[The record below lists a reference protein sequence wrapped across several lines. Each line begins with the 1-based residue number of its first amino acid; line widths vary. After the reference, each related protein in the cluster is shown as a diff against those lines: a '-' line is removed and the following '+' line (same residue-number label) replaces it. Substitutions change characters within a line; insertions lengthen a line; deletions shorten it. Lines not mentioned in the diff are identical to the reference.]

1 MSNSLLQTHLH
12 NATFNFESSFSYTIV
27 LTYAIGC
34 YSYCLKWDNFGGLG
48 FDALVEFGVL
58 MANPGVGTKFVSVNL
73 NKSYGQQPHHQN
85 PFHGSSGAG
94 SNRIRTGHGGG
105 GGGMVV
111 LSRAR
116 SSQKVGPKLSVP
128 PPLNLPS
135 LRKEHERFDSSGFG
149 GGTGGGGSSG
159 SGSRPS
165 SSGLGWTKPG
175 TFALQ
180 EKDGG
185 RIGADNEGV
194 VDGVDQHGDSV
205 SRGSSVYMPPS
216 MRSSSA
222 VGIPVS
228 APAQATIPGEKA
240 VVLKGEDFPSLRAAL
255 PAMSGPAQKQK
266 DGLQQKQKFTV
277 DDQLSSVQRESSNS
291 NLHLDM
297 RPNANS
303 SHRPAS
309 SGTSENTGGGYGL
322 GSSLHVEQSR
332 KQEEYFPSPLP
343 LVRLNPRSDW
353 EDDERDTGNGFAS
366 RERDHGFSKS
376 EAYWEK
382 DFDLPRGGF
391 LPHKPLQKPFDR
403 WAQRE
408 DEAGKVSSGEVS
420 RVEPYGKDIRSP
432 SREGR
437 EANSWKGSSLQKEV
451 PKAQEL
457 TSNRNG
463 VGTRPSIMNEEQSKE
478 RQSQL
483 SFGETV
489 RDNFNVG
496 VTGNKDPTSGRRDL
510 GYGQGARQPWN
521 NTMESLSSRVAE
533 RNGRDR
539 YGNEQPN
546 RYRGDTFLN
555 NLVSKTSFST
565 GSKGLPLN
573 DPILNFGREKRS
585 SSKSEKPYTEDPFLK
600 DFGDGR
606 DPFSMGLVGVV
617 KRKKDVQK
625 QTDFHDPVRES
636 FEAELERV
644 QKMQEQERQRI
655 IEEQEKA
662 LELARKE
669 EEERARLAKE
679 QEEQQRRLEEEAREA
694 AWRAEQ
700 EQMEAMQRAE
710 EQRIARE
717 EEKQRILMEEERR
730 KQAAKQKL
738 LELEARMAKR
748 QAETA
753 KGDGLSAPFM
763 DEKAS
768 GFITE
773 RDVPKATDL
782 GDWEDGERMVQR
794 ITTSESSD
802 SSGLTRHTETG
813 SRPHPSTNGSYQ
825 FLDRGRPV
833 NSWRRD
839 VFDNG
844 NGSTFFLQDRE
855 NSHHSP
861 RRDASGGGR
870 AFPRK
875 DYYGGAGFV
884 SSRNSFRGGLPEPP
898 MDDFNQFKGQRW
910 AFAGDGE
917 QYGRNTELESE
928 FHDNFAERYGDMGWG
943 QGRSRGYAHPHFAE
957 RMYQNS
963 EGDGPYSSGRSRYS
977 MRQPRV
983 LPPPSVSSMHRIS
996 YRGGE
1001 NDHPGPSSFLE
1012 SEMHFNR
1019 ASEIHFN
1026 HVARSEPTT
1035 QTGYDATNQEN
1046 FDHLEVTDIQQEN
1059 AETER
1064 ILSGDAVPRCD
1075 SQSSLSVSSP
1085 PSSPTHLSHDDLDES
1100 EDSLVLLPPAEGKD
1114 APLSGNGPIL
1124 VPTKTEK
1131 ENMIRTSSSISLG
1144 DDEEWTIE
1152 NNEELQEQEEYDDNE
1167 DGYHEEDEVHGGDDE
1182 NFDLDREFEV
1192 MHLEEKGSPLDLGFH
1207 ESVEVEMPGEDPER
1221 ISRNEE
1227 GIFGA
1232 PQVSA
1237 CLVEDC
1243 ESFNGIDDAEPVP
1256 QPVDDSA
1263 DTSIDGFSRKI
1274 QDPEMTIQD
1283 LAAQHNVASHT
1294 SGTSDLL
1301 EPLDSSSGLEVSVLH
1316 VVPSSVNMPLH
1327 SAPSQNVVPSVPTT
1341 PSQAELPVKLQ
1352 FGLFSGPPLIP
1363 SPVPAIQIGSI
1374 QMPLHLHPPVG
1385 GPSLA
1390 HMHPSQPPLFQF
1402 GQLRYTSPISQGIL
1416 PFAHQPVSFIQPN
1429 LLANYP
1435 LNQNSGGPLPTQS
1448 SKDTFAHSI
1457 IKDEVQSSSRNNQS
1471 GLLSRQ
1477 LDPSQE
1483 KASKELNYLPVREG
1497 VENNVLMCQS
1507 QQEFSHIVQNKNTS
1521 GSVLQAEDLEA
1532 RSAENNLTPLDS
1544 RQAESLVEN
1553 GATSR
1558 SHPSERGFNLPRFQG
1573 PVMSSKGKKFI
1584 ITVKNPGTRSSLAVS
1599 EASQSDS
1606 TEFQRRP
1613 RRNFQRVEF
1622 RVREN
1627 TDRRQSSGLG
1637 SSNHSGPDSRSNFNG
1652 RNAGMVIRSGSRRSA
1667 LPGKPLKQMPESE
1680 SMNSDPVTSQETNSE
1695 SRTEKGS
1702 GKYASAK
1709 GQNLSRP
1716 GDGHLKRSVS
1726 SEQDVD
1732 APVQSGI
1739 VRVFKQPG
1747 IETPSDEDDFI
1758 EVRSKRQMRE
1768 QREKEIKAKSRVTK
1782 TMRKPRPTS
1791 QSTIISSN
1799 SNKNSMS
1806 FGGEVGKNT
1815 HTDFLVTEG
1824 HGLGKV
1830 DISTGKNRTTLSQPL
1845 APIGTPAVN
1854 IDAQNDIMA
1863 HNVKSFQTSSICAVS
1878 SGKNLGSGIILET
1891 KNKALDGA
1899 STPLGSWGDTRINQQ
1914 VMALTQTQLDEAMK
1928 PGPFDTHVGSIGD
1941 HASSICGPSM
1951 PSSSILTKEKSF
1963 SSVTSPINSLLAGE
1977 KIQFG
1982 AVTSPTILPP
1992 SSCAVAY
1999 AIGPPG
2005 SCLSDIQI
2013 SHSLSAAED
2022 ECSLFFGK
2030 GKHPN
2035 ESCVPLEDCE
2045 AEAEAAASAVAVAA
2059 IGNDEIIGNG
2069 LETSALDGKSFE
2081 GEDIEGITTGVTGDK
2096 QSAIQ
2101 SRNDESL
2108 SVSLPADLS
2117 VETPSISSWQPLPT
2131 PQNSSSQMISHIPG
2145 GTPSH
2150 FPFYEMNPMLGG
2162 PIFAFGPHD
2171 EPAGSQSESQKSNP
2185 SGSGPAGA
2193 WPHHSGIDSFY
2204 GPPAGFTGP
2213 FISPPGSIAGV
2224 QGAPHMVVYN
2234 HFAPVGQF
2242 GQVGLSFMGTTYI
2255 PSGKQPDWMHNPT
2268 SSAMGAGEGDM
2279 NNLSMVSAQWNSSN
2293 VPHLAPG
2300 SPLLP
2305 MASPMAVFDASPF
2318 QSSTDMSVQT
2328 RWSHIP
2334 NAPLHTGSLAMPLQ
2348 QQPEGVL
2355 PPFSHGLAV
2364 EQSISISRF
2373 QEARTSTPSDGG
2385 RNFSLMTDAAITR
2398 FPEDLGLVE
2407 SSNPTNGEATTQ
2419 NAPAQNSSGNTI
2431 ADVGKNEAA
2440 QNGKSSHTSGQNTS
2454 SAFTVQTSQPKN
2466 STSQQYSHPS
2476 GYNYQRGVSQKNSSG
2491 GEWSHRRT
2499 GFQHRNQSSGAEK
2512 SYPSSKMKQIYVA
2525 KQQPASGT

>member
-1 MSNSLLQTHLH
+1 
-12 NATFNFESSFSYTIV
+12 
-27 LTYAIGC
+27 
-34 YSYCLKWDNFGGLG
+34 
-48 FDALVEFGVL
+48 

-85 PFHGSSGAG
+85 PLHGGSGTG
-94 SNRIRTGHGGG
+94 SNRIRTSHGGG

-111 LSRAR
+111 LSRSR

-165 SSGLGWTKPG
+165 SSGMGWTKPG
-175 TFALQ
+175 TLALQ

-185 RIGADNEGV
+185 RLGAENEGV
-194 VDGVDQHGDSV
+194 IDGVDPHSDSV
-205 SRGSSVYMPPS
+205 SRGSSVYTPPS
-216 MRSSSA
+216 LRSSSA
-222 VGIPVS
+222 VGVKVS
-228 APAQATIPGEKA
+228 APAPVPMPVEKA

-255 PAMSGPAQKQK
+255 PAMSGPAQKLK
-266 DGLQQKQKFTV
+266 DGSLQKQKHTV
-277 DDQLSSVQRESSNS
+277 DDQLSDVQRERSKSG
-291 NLHLDM
+291 LHLDM

-309 SGTSENTGGGYGL
+309 SGTSENAGEGYGL
-322 GSSLHVEQSR
+322 GSSLQSR
-332 KQEEYFPSPLP
+332 KQEEYFPGPLP
-343 LVRLNPRSDW
+343 LVRLNPRLDW
-353 EDDERDTGNGFAS
+353 ADDERDTGNGLAS

-403 WAQRE
+403 WAQRD
-408 DEAGKVSSGEVS
+408 DEAGKVSSSEVS
-420 RVEPYGKDIRSP
+420 RVEPYGKDIRTP

-437 EANSWKGSSLQKEV
+437 EANSWRASSLQKEV

-457 TSNRNG
+457 ASDRNG
-463 VGTRPSIMNEEQSKE
+463 LGTRPSIMNTEQSKE
-478 RQSQL
+478 NRQSQL
-483 SFGETV
+483 SFGETI
-489 RDNFNVG
+489 RYNAG
-496 VTGNKDPTSGRRDL
+496 LTGNKDPTSGRRDL
-510 GYGQGARQPWN
+510 GYGQGVRQPWN
-521 NTMESLSSRVAE
+521 KTMESLSSRGAE
-533 RNGRDR
+533 RNGRNR
-539 YGNEQPN
+539 YGNDQPN

-555 NLVSKTSFST
+555 NLVSKSSFSA
-565 GSKGLPLN
+565 GSKGLPVN
-573 DPILNFGREKRS
+573 DPILNFGRGKHS

-600 DFGDGR
+600 DFGDGG

-655 IEEQEKA
+655 IEEQERA

-669 EEERARLAKE
+669 EEEREQLARE
-679 QEEQQRRLEEEAREA
+679 QEEQRRRLEEEAREA

-700 EQMEAMQRAE
+700 EQMEAMRRAE
-710 EQRIARE
+710 EQKIARE
-717 EEKQRILMEEERR
+717 EEKRRILMEEERR

-738 LELEARMAKR
+738 LELEAKMAKR
-748 QAETA
+748 HAEAA
-753 KGDGLSAPFM
+753 KGDGLFASIM

-768 GFITE
+768 GFIME
-773 RDVPKATDL
+773 RDMPKATDL

-802 SSGLTRHTETG
+802 LGLNRHTETG
-813 SRPHPSTNGSYQ
+813 SRPHLLTNGSSQ

-844 NGSTFFLQDRE
+844 NGSTFFLQDRD

-870 AFPRK
+870 AFPRE

-884 SSRNSFRGGLPEPP
+884 SSRNSFRGGLPEPL
-898 MDDFNQFKGQRW
+898 MDEFNQFKGQRW

-917 QYGRNTELESE
+917 QYGRNTEPESE
-928 FHDNFAERYGDMGWG
+928 FQDNFAERYGDMGWG
-943 QGRSRGYAHPHFAE
+943 QGRSRGYAQPPFAE

-963 EGDGPYSSGRSRYS
+963 EGDGVYSFGKSRYS

-983 LPPPSVSSMHRIS
+983 LPPPSVSSIYRVS
-996 YRGGE
+996 YRGGQ

-1012 SEMHFNR
+1012 SDMHYNG
-1019 ASEIHFN
+1019 AGDIHFS
-1026 HVARSEPTT
+1026 HAARSEPPT
-1035 QTGYDATNQEN
+1035 QTGYDASNQEN
-1046 FDHLEVTDIQQEN
+1046 FDPSELTDIQQDN

-1064 ILSGDAVPRCD
+1064 ELSGDAAPRCD

-1100 EDSLVLLPPAEGKD
+1100 GDSPVLLPPAEGKD
-1114 APLSGNGPIL
+1114 APLSGNGPVL
-1124 VPTKTEK
+1124 VLTNAEK
-1131 ENMIRTSSSISLG
+1131 ENIMRTSSSISIG

-1152 NNEELQEQEEYDDNE
+1152 NNEELQEQEDYDENE
-1167 DGYHEEDEVHGGDDE
+1167 DGYHEEDEVHGVDDE
-1182 NFDLDREFEV
+1182 NVDLAREFEV
-1192 MHLEEKGSPLDLGFH
+1192 MHLEEKGSPRMEKLDLGLN
-1207 ESVEVEMPGEDPER
+1207 ESVEMPGEDPKR

-1227 GIFGA
+1227 GIFGV

-1237 CLVEDC
+1237 CLVEDTV
-1243 ESFNGIDDAEPVP
+1243 SFDGMCDAEPVL
-1256 QPVDDSA
+1256 QPVNDSA
-1263 DTSIDGFSRKI
+1263 DASIDGFSRKF
-1274 QDPEMTIQD
+1274 QDSEMTIQD
-1283 LAAQHNVASHT
+1283 LAAQQNVASHT

-1301 EPLDSSSGLEVSVLH
+1301 EPLDSSSGLEVSVQH

-1327 SAPSQNVVPSVPTT
+1327 SAPRQNVVPSVPTA

-1352 FGLFSGPPLIP
+1352 FGLFSGPALIP

-1385 GPSLA
+1385 GPSLT
-1390 HMHPSQPPLFQF
+1390 HMHPSQPPIFQF

-1416 PFAHQPVSFIQPN
+1416 PLAHQPVSFVQPN
-1429 LLANYP
+1429 LPTNYP

-1448 SKDTFAHSI
+1448 GQDTFAHNVM
-1457 IKDEVQSSSRNNQS
+1457 KDEVQSSSRNNQS
-1471 GLLSRQ
+1471 SLLSRQ

-1483 KASKELNYLPVREG
+1483 KALKDVNYLPVRES

-1507 QQEFSHIVQNKNTS
+1507 QQEFSHTVQNKIIS
-1521 GSVLQAEDLEA
+1521 GSVSQAEEQEPK
-1532 RSAENNLTPLDS
+1532 SVENNLTPLDG
-1544 RQAESLVEN
+1544 RQSESLVEN
-1553 GATSR
+1553 GATSQ
-1558 SHPSERGFNLPRFQG
+1558 SHPSSRGFNGPQFQG

-1584 ITVKNPGTRSSLAVS
+1584 STVKNPGTRSSLAVT

-1606 TEFQRRP
+1606 TEFQRHP

-1627 TDRRQSSGLG
+1627 TDKRQNSGLG
-1637 SSNHSGPDSRSNFNG
+1637 SSNHSGPESRSNFNG
-1652 RNAGMVIRSGSRRSA
+1652 RNAGMVMRSGSRRSA
-1667 LPGKPLKQMPESE
+1667 LPDKPLKQMPESE
-1680 SMNSDPVTSQETNSE
+1680 FMNSDPVTSQEINSE

-1702 GKYASAK
+1702 GKDASAK
-1709 GQNLSRP
+1709 GQNRLHS
-1716 GDGHLKRSVS
+1716 GDGHLKRSIS
-1726 SEQDVD
+1726 SEEDVD
-1732 APVQSGI
+1732 APLQSGI

-1758 EVRSKRQMRE
+1758 EVRSKRQMLNDRRE

-1782 TMRKPRPTS
+1782 TIRKPRPTS
-1791 QSTIISSN
+1791 QSTIISTN

-1806 FGGEVGKNT
+1806 LGGEVGKST

-1830 DISTGKNRTTLSQPL
+1830 DVSSGKSPSTVSQPL

-1854 IDAQNDIMA
+1854 TDAQNDTRA
-1863 HNVKSFQTSSICAVS
+1863 HNMKSFQTSSISAVS
-1878 SGKNLGSGIILET
+1878 SGENLGSGIIFEM

-1899 STPLGSWGDTRINQQ
+1899 STLLGSWGNTGINQQ

-1928 PGPFDTHVGSIGD
+1928 PGPFETCVGSIGD

-1951 PSSSILTKEKSF
+1951 SSSSILTKEKSF
-1963 SSVTSPINSLLAGE
+1963 SSATSPINSLLAGE

-1992 SSCAVAY
+1992 SSHAV
-1999 AIGPPG
+1999 
-2005 SCLSDIQI
+2005 
-2013 SHSLSAAED
+2013 SHSLSATED
-2022 ECSLFFGK
+2022 DCSLFFEN

-2059 IGNDEIIGNG
+2059 IGSDEIIGNELG
-2069 LETSALDGKSFE
+2069 TSASDDKSFE
-2081 GEDIEGITTGVTGDK
+2081 GADIEGITTGVTGDK

-2117 VETPSISSWQPLPT
+2117 VETPSISLWQPLLS
-2131 PQNSSSQMISHIPG
+2131 PQNSSSQMISHFPG
-2145 GTPSH
+2145 GAPSH
-2150 FPFYEMNPMLGG
+2150 FPFYEMNRMLGG
-2162 PIFAFGPHD
+2162 PILAFGPHD
-2171 EPAGSQSESQKSNP
+2171 ESAGSQSQSQKSNP
-2185 SGSGPAGA
+2185 SGSGPVGD
-2193 WPHHSGIDSFY
+2193 WQHPSGIDSFY

-2213 FISPPGSIAGV
+2213 FISPAGGITGV
-2224 QGAPHMVVYN
+2224 QGPPHMVVYN

-2255 PSGKQPDWMHNPT
+2255 PSGKQPDWKHDPT
-2268 SSAMGAGEGDM
+2268 SSAMGTGEGDM
-2279 NNLSMVSAQWNSSN
+2279 NNLSMVSAPRNLSN
-2293 VPHLAPG
+2293 VPSPIRHLAPG

-2305 MASPMAVFDASPF
+2305 MASPMAMFDVSPF
-2318 QSSTDMSVQT
+2318 QSSLDMSVQT
-2328 RWSHIP
+2328 RWSQVP
-2334 NAPLHTGSLAMPLQ
+2334 NAPLHTGSLSMPLQ
-2348 QQPEGVL
+2348 QQPGVL
-2355 PPFSHGLAV
+2355 PQFSHGLPV
-2364 EQSISISRF
+2364 EQSISNGRLRES
-2373 QEARTSTPSDGG
+2373 RTSTPSNGG
-2385 RNFSLMTDAAITR
+2385 RNFSLATDAAVTR
-2398 FPEDLGLVE
+2398 LPEELGLVE
-2407 SSNPTNGEATTQ
+2407 SSNYTSREATTQ
-2419 NAPAQNSSGNTI
+2419 NALPQNSSRNSI

-2440 QNGKSSHTSGQNTS
+2440 HNSKSGHSNGQNTS
-2454 SAFTVQTSQPKN
+2454 SAFKVQTSPKN
-2466 STSQQYSHPS
+2466 STSQQYGHPS
-2476 GYNYQRGVSQKNSSG
+2476 AYNYQRGVSQKNSSG
-2491 GEWSHRRT
+2491 GEWPHHKT
-2499 GFQHRNQSSGAEK
+2499 GFQHRNQSLGAER

-2525 KQQPASGT
+2525 KQQPASGTSTAE